1 MSVSVVNLTLDKGT
15 DFEATFDIFQSD
27 STEAVLF
34 NYTADCKIRKHPS
47 AKKFISCNVGIAS
60 ATGEVIV
67 SLGRTATSELSPG
80 RNYYDV
86 VVTELTTNTT
96 AKIVEGSIIVSDT
109 SSI

>member
-15 DFEATFDIFQSD
+15 DFEATFDVFQTD

-34 NYTADCKIRKHPS
+34 NYYGVCKIRKHPS
-47 AKKFISCNVGIAS
+47 SPKFITCNVGIVS
-60 ATGEVIV
+60 TTGEVVV
-67 SLGRTATSELSPG
+67 SLGKTATLELSSG

-86 VVTELTTNTT
+86 VVTETTTDTT

-109 SSI
+109 SSV